1 MSSFQGSHGG
11 RHAEDCA
18 PLQQFIEQMCAVFI
32 KAILDNDL
40 RYPTKSGV
48 SDARSHGYITKAGD
62 TVGILLK
69 RRIST

>member
-1 MSSFQGSHGG
+1 
-11 RHAEDCA
+11 
-18 PLQQFIEQMCAVFI
+18 MCAVFI
-32 KAILDNDL
+32 RAILDNSL